1 MIQFN
6 LLPDVKIKYIKTQ
19 HTKRTVML
27 ISLVASAAAIALV
40 SVMYV
45 SVQIV
50 QKKSLNNLSA
60 NIVKETKKLNDTQDL
75 SKILTIQ
82 NQLSSLPALHG
93 AKPVSSRVLGY
104 ITQVTPAVGVSIS
117 KLDVDFTTNSIT
129 ITGTADS
136 LATVNKYA
144 DTLKFATYKTAT
156 TESGKPFSNVV
167 TTSTLSTTNVKEASY
182 MLSFTFDPV
191 LFSNTELPVLTV
203 PKITSNRSETEKP
216 SAVFKEDTT
225 VIPKKVTN

>member
-27 ISLVASAAAIALV
+27 ISLVASAAAVALV

-50 QKKSLNNLSA
+50 QKKNLNNLSA
-60 NIVKETKKLNDTQDL
+60 NIVKETKKLNETQDL

-93 AKPVSSRVLGY
+93 AKPVSSRVLSY

-117 KLDVDFTTNSIT
+117 KLDVDFATNSIS

-203 PKITSNRSETEKP
+203 PRITTNRSETEKP

-225 VIPKKVTN
+225 VTPKKVTN